1 MTMDS
6 ILNQLAE
13 EFGRYKTIERAAL
26 FGSRARGDF
35 NERSDYDIAV
45 FGDVPGADKARLR
58 AWAEEELPTLHK
70 IDLTFVSDVS
80 DGKFLESIEKE
91 GKVFYDKAGK

>member
-1 MTMDS
+1 MENL
-6 ILNQLAE
+6 LNLLAE
-13 EFGRYKTIERAAL
+13 EFGKCDTIERAAM
-26 FGSRARGDF
+26 FGSRARGDC
-35 NERSDYDIAV
+35 NERSAYDIAV

-58 AWAEEELPTLHK
+58 AWVNDELPTLHK

-80 DGKFLESIEKE
+80 DKRFLESIERE